1 VKDSHGE
8 LSFWLKLKDLK
19 HLREGDY
26 LEQQSDALKKFTQ
39 LSDQYQVQQPGGLDL
54 RTGFRVTS
62 ALSPAGALMS
72 SNPTPA
78 FLSRIF
84 YGWRMVGLVSAI
96 RVVGGGL
103 HQYGFTVFF
112 LPISQD
118 LGLSR
123 AATSLAFSLSRAQ
136 GAIEAPLV
144 GYLVD
149 RFGPRPVIVVA
160 AVLAGIGYILLSWVD
175 SYTGFLIVYLG
186 VISLAF
192 VAGFVHSP
200 MVVANSWFIRQ
211 RARAMTVVSAAVPV
225 GGAVISP
232 LLAFG
237 VTSMGW
243 RWAAFISGCAFL
255 IVCVPLSLQV
265 QRSPESLGFLPD
277 GDLPRN
283 TLADDNVNQGD
294 GNEPIEEDST
304 AAQAMKTM
312 VFWVLVISMAARVAA
327 YSTVTVHFVPLMVWK
342 GLSQEQSAFLLGA
355 FAFMNMVA
363 HFLIGWI
370 ADKVN
375 KPGLMTLCHLVCAVS
390 VLPLVGHSTLWQ
402 LWLFT
407 GVFTLLDASFPVVWA
422 TVGDFYGRRYF
433 ATIRGMMSFFYM
445 WGSFAGPVF
454 AGAVYDHTESYVSV
468 LWTLFALLSIA
479 TLLNMLLINPW
490 ARKMVGLRGA
500 TC

>member
-1 VKDSHGE
+1 MT
-8 LSFWLKLKDLK
+8 FKLI
-19 HLREGDY
+19 
-26 LEQQSDALKKFTQ
+26 ANF
-39 LSDQYQVQQPGGLDL
+39 V
-54 RTGFRVTS
+54 
-62 ALSPAGALMS
+62 
-72 SNPTPA
+72 
-78 FLSRIF
+78 SRIF

-149 RFGPRPVIVVA
+149 RFGPRPVIVA
-160 AVLAGIGYILLSWVD
+160 AALLAGIGYILLSWVN
-175 SYTGFLIVYLG
+175 SYTSFLIVYLG

-200 MVVANSWFIRQ
+200 MVIANSWFIRQ

-225 GGAVISP
+225 GGALISP
-232 LLAFG
+232 MLAFG
-237 VTSMGW
+237 VSSMGW
-243 RWAAFISGCAFL
+243 RWAAFLSGCVFL
-255 IVCVPLSLQV
+255 IVCVPLSFQV
-265 QRSPESLGFLPD
+265 RRSPESMGLLPD
-277 GDLPRN
+277 GDIPRD
-283 TLADDNVNQGD
+283 TSGDDPSRKTSVGGGRADN
-294 GNEPIEEDST
+294 DST
-304 AAQAMKTM
+304 AAEAMKTF
-312 VFWVLVISMAARVAA
+312 VFWVLVISMMGRVAA

-342 GLSQEQSAFLLGA
+342 GLSQEESAFLLGA
-355 FAFMNMVA
+355 FAFINMVA
-363 HFLIGWI
+363 HFVIGWI

-375 KPGLMTLCHLVCAVS
+375 KPGLMTLCHLVCALA
-390 VLPLVGHSTLWQ
+390 VLPLIRDAAPWQ

-407 GVFTLLDASFPVVWA
+407 TVFTFLDASFPVVWA

-454 AGAVYDHTESYVSV
+454 AGAVYDRTESYASV
-468 LWTLFALLSIA
+468 LWTLFAVLSA
-479 TLLNMLLINPW
+479 RDTLEYPSD
-490 ARKMVGLRGA
+490 
-500 TC
+500 

>member
-1 VKDSHGE
+1 MT
-8 LSFWLKLKDLK
+8 FKLI
-19 HLREGDY
+19 
-26 LEQQSDALKKFTQ
+26 
-39 LSDQYQVQQPGGLDL
+39 
-54 RTGFRVTS
+54 
-62 ALSPAGALMS
+62 
-72 SNPTPA
+72 SN
-78 FLSRIF
+78 FVSRIF

-149 RFGPRPVIVVA
+149 RFGPRPVIVA
-160 AVLAGIGYILLSWVD
+160 AALLAGIGYILLSWVNN
-175 SYTGFLIVYLG
+175 YTSFLIVYLG

-225 GGAVISP
+225 GGALISP
-232 LLAFG
+232 VLAFG
-237 VTSMGW
+237 VSSMGW
-243 RWAAFISGCAFL
+243 RWAAFLSGCVFL
-255 IVCVPLSLQV
+255 IVCVPLSFQV
-265 QRSPESLGFLPD
+265 RRSPESMGLLPD
-277 GDLPRN
+277 GDMPRD
-283 TLADDNVNQGD
+283 TSGDDPSWKTSFGSGRAAN
-294 GNEPIEEDST
+294 DST
-304 AAQAMKTM
+304 AAEAMRTF
-312 VFWVLVISMAARVAA
+312 VFWVLVISMMGRVAA

-342 GLSQEQSAFLLGA
+342 GLSQEESAFLLGA
-355 FAFMNMVA
+355 FAFINMVA
-363 HFLIGWI
+363 HFVIGWI

-375 KPGLMTLCHLVCAVS
+375 KPGLMTLCHLVCAVA
-390 VLPLVGHSTLWQ
+390 VLPLISDAAPWQ

-407 GVFTLLDASFPVVWA
+407 TVFTFLDASFPVVWA

-454 AGAVYDHTESYVSV
+454 AGDRVVWGEQ
-468 LWTLFALLSIA
+468 
-479 TLLNMLLINPW
+479 
-490 ARKMVGLRGA
+490 RGA
-500 TC
+500 LNLLVAAHESMPLWQSPSSWFTGPLAASGSLVAFSRSYDGCPGQPGFVCPGGAGPAGFD